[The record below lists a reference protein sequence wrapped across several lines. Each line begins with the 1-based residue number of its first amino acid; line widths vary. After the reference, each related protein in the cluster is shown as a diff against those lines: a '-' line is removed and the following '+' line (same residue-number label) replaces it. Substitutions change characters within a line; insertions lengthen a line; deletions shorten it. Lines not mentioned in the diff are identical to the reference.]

1 MIVNNATMNLHY
13 SESKLIK
20 TTVIVMIGTID
31 KNNHCTMGSHA
42 NV

>member
-13 SESKLIK
+13 SESNLIK
-20 TTVIVMIGTID
+20 TTVIVMIGTTD
-31 KNNHCTMGSHA
+31 KNNHCIMGSHA